1 MKYRI
6 TKWSWNA
13 KAKQKDIDAFNDSQ
27 RHRNYKEN
35 SWISI
40 LEENEWKHLEAEDDN
55 HIFLNY
61 IDAEIKF
68 NEILKSK
75 GLKTWK
81 ELLEIKEQNEI
92 NLAKIEINNFIQNG
106 KELLFELKNKAYI
119 YFLIHNDNIVYV
131 GQTYSLATKRP
142 YAHTDKIYDKI
153 MVYPLIDDSQLNAL
167 ESYLIYKL
175 NPKYNQHPGQYGQ
188 DKLKTVIF
196 SLNSDKLKKD

>member
-6 TKWSWNA
+6 ATWNWNESA
-13 KAKQKDIDAFNDSQ
+13 SKETIAALIDTP
-27 RHRNYKEN
+27 RHRKYKEN
-35 SWISI
+35 GWISI
-40 LEENEWKHLEAEDDN
+40 LAIDEWSHLIAVDDN
-55 HIFLNY
+55 HIFPNY

-92 NLAKIEINNFIQNG
+92 NLAKNEINNFIQNG
-106 KELLFELKNKAYI
+106 KNLLFELKNKAYI
-119 YFLIHNDNIVYV
+119 YFLIHNDKIVYV

-153 MVYPLIDDSQLNAL
+153 MVYALIDDSQLDAL
-167 ESYLIYKL
+167 ETYLIYKL
-175 NPKYNQHPGQYGQ
+175 SPKYNQHPGQYGQ
-188 DKLKTVIF
+188 DKLRNVIL
-196 SLNSDKLKKD
+196 SLNSDKLKN